1 MLYLPKARLTLSAP
15 KLRTAARSFNGR
27 TPRLDR
33 GNLSSSLSP
42 ASTSEPKSKS
52 IRRVGKHW
60 LTKPAVTIRRDLK
73 EICNPATVE
82 GRAEYWFRTMLMWIR
97 QDGWCCFREYDFC
110 PGRLR
115 LADCTFEH
123 EDKRGGGKK
132 DERLALV
139 DTEGRFIRHINGA
152 AHGECNG
159 IAGSRR
165 LPIYHGGFST
175 IEVNPESVRSL

>member
-33 GNLSSSLSP
+33 GNLSSSLSL

-52 IRRVGKHW
+52 IRAVGKHW
-60 LTKPAVTIRRDLK
+60 LTKPAVIIRRDLK

-110 PGRLR
+110 PGRLT

-123 EDKRGGGKK
+123 EQKRGASKRDDRIWLPETRK
-132 DERLALV
+132 P
-139 DTEGRFIRHINGA
+139 INGA
-152 AHGECNG
+152 CHGMCNS
-159 IAGSRR
+159 IVGSSR
-165 LPIYHGGFST
+165 LEIFHGT
-175 IEVNPESVRSL
+175 NIVTDVNHG

>member
-1 MLYLPKARLTLSAP
+1 MIYLPKSRLTLSAP
-15 KLRTAARSFNGR
+15 KLRRQSRSNFLA
-27 TPRLDR
+27 TPK
-33 GNLSSSLSP
+33 LSHSAENFSP
-42 ASTSEPKSKS
+42 SKAKSKS
-52 IRRVGKHW
+52 IRSVGRHW
-60 LTKPAVTIRRDLK
+60 LSKPAVIIRRDGK

-123 EDKRGGGKK
+123 EQKRGAGKRDDRIALLDSEGG
-132 DERLALV
+132 
-139 DTEGRFIRHINGA
+139 FIRHINGA

-175 IEVNPESVRSL
+175 IEVSTGKETPCPSPKS